1 MKTRLFLAIVLISG
15 FSAGVIHG
23 LINLA
28 ITEPLLDKTIQIENQ
43 NMFANGK
50 AQDTPSFWVE
60 YNAYRIWQ
68 KEGQIMAG
76 AILGTSIGAL
86 FGIVFAYSRNS
97 LPKGHN
103 LKKAIILAAIMWFTL
118 FLVPFFKYP
127 ANPPTVGDPETIV
140 LRQTLYLSFIA
151 LSGFGALGFY
161 RLYKKLQQ
169 RKKFLAFIGYAVY
182 ISTAFVLMPQNPDSI
197 SAPMELINGFRAV
210 SALAVT
216 MFWVADAI
224 ILGLL
229 WQKYSP
235 DKKIE
240 SELQ

>member
-76 AILGTSIGAL
+76 AILGTSVGAL

-118 FLVPFFKYP
+118 FLVPFLKYP

-151 LSGFGALGFY
+151 LSGLGALGFY

-197 SAPMELINGFRAV
+197 SASMELINGFRTV